1 MLEVPDADET
11 NNEAMYDVVIKQFR
25 RLEKEKTP
33 NDRQLALEKSISALT
48 TLYALSFPGKKRA
61 ASADFIVNA
70 LIYLMIK
77 SKIKHPF
84 ANQRFIADF

>member
-1 MLEVPDADET
+1 M
-11 NNEAMYDVVIKQFR
+11 
-25 RLEKEKTP
+25 
-33 NDRQLALEKSISALT
+33 ALEKSITALT
-48 TLYALSFPGKKRA
+48 SLYSLSFPGKKRA

-77 SKIKHPF
+77 ANISYPF